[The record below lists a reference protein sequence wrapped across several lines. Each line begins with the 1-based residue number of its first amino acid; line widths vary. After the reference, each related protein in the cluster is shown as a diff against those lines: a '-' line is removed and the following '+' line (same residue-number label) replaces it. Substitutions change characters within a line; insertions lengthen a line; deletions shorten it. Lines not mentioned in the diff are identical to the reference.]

1 MDEALKRTDR
11 VIVHVDLDAFYCQV
25 EHVRLGIPTDVPL
38 CVQQWQGLIAVNY
51 AARAAGIK
59 RHCNVTEAR
68 KLCPEARFVHVAT
81 FADGDTTPQYHS
93 EGISYQTH
101 KVSLDPYRKA
111 SMKIMAIFERSCPK
125 YQRASIDEAYLDL
138 TDEVNMRIKTRL
150 ASSSS
155 TDMDDDAEP
164 DVNWDGAGILVGDQ
178 VSHSTGWRDL
188 QLRVAAEISQEIR
201 ATVYKELQ
209 YTCSA
214 GIAHNKTLAKLC
226 SGLNKPNKQTVLR
239 QAAVSPFMEK
249 LPLGEIRNLG
259 GKRGTE
265 VEEALG
271 VTTAGELWKYSV
283 ETLQAKFG
291 ASTGSWLYDICRGI
305 CHEPVT
311 ETAIAKSMMAAKTL
325 RPHIKTVAELSHWL
339 EILSNELYNRL
350 IDDNAL
356 NNRWPRVITFHVKHP
371 LDASSHSRRTDLPPF
386 HDFVATSIRDRCLAL
401 WTSGGDG
408 SASRWPIERIAVG
421 VGGFEKLDAGV
432 VSVKNFFK
440 KVEPTDEPGVVKT
453 PTPTPAP
460 GAESSP
466 PSRRKPPAKATN
478 SLQNFFN
485 AAPAPAP
492 SNTGATTTNP
502 SPQKH
507 RPPSSSSSGGPL
519 DAFFQT
525 TTTTT
530 SATPSSPTPQKS
542 EQPASAPGPNPASS
556 DSPFQCATCPPGSAA
571 FTDARELAEH
581 NDWHMAMALH
591 NEERGGG
598 GAAAAPPS
606 SSSSLS
612 SSTAAR
618 GGKTKTGPARGKRKR
633 ATTAGDARSRKAQ
646 PPLAFGRRE

>member
-1 MDEALKRTDR
+1 MDEALKRSDR

-25 EHVRLGIPTDVPL
+25 EHVRLGIPTSVPL

-68 KLCPEARFVHVAT
+68 KLCPDVRFVHVAT
-81 FADGDTTPQYHS
+81 FADGDTTPQYHT

-111 SMKIMAIFERSCPK
+111 SMKVMGIFERSCPK

-138 TDEVNMRIKTRL
+138 TDEVNSRIKTRL
-150 ASSSS
+150 ASST
-155 TDMDDDAEP
+155 TDMEEDAEP

-178 VSHSTGWRDL
+178 ISHSTGWRDL

-226 SGLNKPNKQTVLR
+226 SGLNKPNKQTIMRQTAVL
-239 QAAVSPFMEK
+239 PFMEK
-249 LPLGEIRNLG
+249 LPLSDIRNLG
-259 GKRGTE
+259 GKLGTE
-265 VEEALG
+265 VEGALG
-271 VTTAGELWKYSV
+271 VTTAGELWNYSV
-283 ETLQAKFG
+283 ENLQAKFG
-291 ASTGSWLYDICRGI
+291 ASTGSWLYDICRGM
-305 CHEPVT
+305 CHDPVT

-325 RPHIKTVAELSHWL
+325 RPHVKSVAELSHWL

-356 NNRWPRVITFHVKHP
+356 NNRWPKVITFHIKRP
-371 LDASSHSRRTDLPPF
+371 SDASSHSRRTDLPPF
-386 HDFVATSIRDRCLAL
+386 HDLVATSIRDRCLAL
-401 WTSGGDG
+401 WNNSSDSS

-440 KVEPTDEPGVVKT
+440 KVEPADKAAMLN
-453 PTPTPAP
+453 TPALTTP
-460 GAESSP
+460 VAESSPP

-478 SLQNFFN
+478 SLQDFFN
-485 AAPAPAP
+485 AAPAPSA
-492 SNTGATTTNP
+492 GVTTSP
-502 SPQKH
+502 SPQKN
-507 RPPSSSSSGGPL
+507 RPPSSSSGGPL

-525 TTTTT
+525 TPGNTT
-530 SATPSSPTPQKS
+530 AIPNSSKPQKAEKQD
-542 EQPASAPGPNPASS
+542 EQPSLTPAPNPTS
-556 DSPFQCATCPPGSAA
+556 DSLFQCATCPPGSAT
-571 FTDARELAEH
+571 FSDARELAEH
-581 NDWHMAMALH
+581 ADWHMAMALH
-591 NEERGGG
+591 NEERGPG
-598 GAAAAPPS
+598 AAAPPS
-606 SSSSLS
+606 SSSSS
-612 SSTAAR
+612 AGAR
-618 GGKTKTGPARGKRKR
+618 SGSTGPARGKRKR
-633 ATTAGDARSRKAQ
+633 GTTARDSSARKGQ
-646 PPLAFGRRE
+646 PPLEFGRRE